1 MFPFL
6 AKFYSRL
13 DECIEKGSYGC
24 HITHR
29 SLEWNVSVA
38 SGFEGEL
45 KKRNLRWYEIK
56 IT

>member
-13 DECIEKGSYGC
+13 DECIENGSYGC

-29 SLEWNVSVA
+29 SLEWNISFA
-38 SGFEGEL
+38 SGFEGKL
-45 KKRNLRWYEIK
+45 KKGIYDGMR
-56 IT
+56 